1 MSDRFLLLTPILL
14 VFVVGLLVFVGCRL
28 RFDPARPPQNLTVV
42 GQCDARVEVS
52 WSPVPNAAG
61 YDVIRTDKGLTPI
74 WSGSATSFSDLDVI
88 PGSQTN
94 PCYQVRVRTTGGATS
109 AYSAAVCVS
118 TRLARPFVSVPQ
130 GTLVLTAKPVGFV
143 GMKIQLGAN
152 PATVL
157 EVCALGRFLAPNNGT
172 NADPAKTTHRLRIID
187 AVRDVVVASATIRTV
202 PGGPD
207 YLDPKDSYGYMFLT
221 PSVILKADPVNPL
234 GDFYVVS
241 EERDTSTDANAELL
255 GDGDTPIT
263 STIDGFVVASV
274 FGNTGAWT
282 VHRTGSFSFGP
293 VNFRYRIAV
302 PFLL

>member
-14 VFVVGLLVFVGCRL
+14 VFVVGLLVFVGCRVG
-28 RFDPARPPQNLTVV
+28 FDRATPPKDLTVV
-42 GQCDARVEVS
+42 GQCDARVEIS
-52 WSPVPNAAG
+52 WTAVPNAAH

-74 WSGSATSFSDLDVI
+74 WSGSATSFSDSDVI
-88 PGSQTN
+88 PGPQTN
-94 PCYQVRVRTTGGATS
+94 PCYRVRVRLTNGATS
-109 AYSAAVCVS
+109 DYSATVCGN

-130 GTLVLTAKPVGFV
+130 GSLVLTAKPVGFV

-172 NADPAKTTHRLRIID
+172 NPDPAKTTHRLRIID
-187 AVRDVVVASATIRTV
+187 AVRDVAVASATIRTV

-207 YLDPKDSYGYMFLT
+207 YLDPTASYGYMFLT
-221 PSVILKADPVNPL
+221 PSVFLKADPVNPM

-241 EERDTSTDANAELL
+241 EERDTSGDPNAELL

-263 STIDGFVVASV
+263 STVDGFVVASV
-274 FGNTGAWT
+274 FGNTGAWN
-282 VHRTGSFSFGP
+282 VHRPGSFSFGP
-293 VNFRYRIAV
+293 VNFRYRIATV
-302 PFLL
+302 IL